1 MRLDFHRY
9 LSKPLLLSLIDQ
21 LVSVTHHSNQHVHQ
35 QKGHHDHVDHK
46 YNLKGRQ
53 QNNLILNGGPCK
65 IRKLEN
71 SKCINFSSAR
81 AAVYLFTWS
90 MVDLKDEILDG
101 HIEIGNTVETV
112 EMENL

>member
-53 QNNLILNGGPCK
+53 QNNLISVGGPGK
-65 IRKLEN
+65 IQK
-71 SKCINFSSAR
+71 
-81 AAVYLFTWS
+81 T
-90 MVDLKDEILDG
+90 
-101 HIEIGNTVETV
+101 
-112 EMENL
+112 

>member
-35 QKGHHDHVDHK
+35 QKGHHDHVDHE

-81 AAVYLFTWS
+81 AAVYLYLLGVW
-90 MVDLKDEILDG
+90 
-101 HIEIGNTVETV
+101 
-112 EMENL
+112 